1 MATPRRWTRCFA
13 CGAGHVSPSLGS
25 RCPYISSEILAHICL
40 ILHDPLK
47 GTHVAIRSPRLFTPA
62 PTTKPVCPCG
72 FVPDHG
78 RNSGSVY
85 VSTRGHT
92 IEVRV
97 RLNTPDHF
105 IQVRDTD
112 STQQYRASPT
122 GWLQAHQR
130 SGTDVESTSIKTISS
145 NTNPNHFWKP
155 CGQTR
160 SEKRTTRNKNDHACR
175 HCRPDHG

>member
-1 MATPRRWTRCFA
+1 MWQSSTLHTGANDKA
-13 CGAGHVSPSLGS
+13 CLSMLW
-25 RCPYISSEILAHICL
+25 
-40 ILHDPLK
+40 
-47 GTHVAIRSPRLFTPA
+47 
-62 PTTKPVCPCG
+62 
-72 FVPDHG
+72 VPDHG

-85 VSTRGHT
+85 MSSRGHT

-155 CGQTR
+155 CGQNQKR
-160 SEKRTTRNKNDHACR
+160 EKNDTKQPRHDHACR
-175 HCRPDHG
+175 HCRPDQDEMCCCADQP

>member
-1 MATPRRWTRCFA
+1 MWQSSTLHTGANDEA
-13 CGAGHVSPSLGS
+13 CLSMLW
-25 RCPYISSEILAHICL
+25 
-40 ILHDPLK
+40 
-47 GTHVAIRSPRLFTPA
+47 
-62 PTTKPVCPCG
+62 
-72 FVPDHG
+72 VPDHG

-85 VSTRGHT
+85 MSTRGHT

-130 SGTDVESTSIKTISS
+130 SGTPASDVESTSIKTISS

-160 SEKRTTRNKNDHACR
+160 SEKRTTRNNQGMIMRAGTADQTTDEMCCCAD
-175 HCRPDHG
+175 RP

>member
-1 MATPRRWTRCFA
+1 MWQSSTLHTGANDEA
-13 CGAGHVSPSLGS
+13 CLSMLW
-25 RCPYISSEILAHICL
+25 
-40 ILHDPLK
+40 
-47 GTHVAIRSPRLFTPA
+47 
-62 PTTKPVCPCG
+62 
-72 FVPDHG
+72 VPDHG

-85 VSTRGHT
+85 MSTRGHT
-92 IEVRV
+92 IEVRM
-97 RLNTPDHF
+97 RFNTPDHV

-112 STQQYRASPT
+112 STKQYRASPT

-160 SEKRTTRNKNDHACR
+160 SEKRTTRNNQGMIMRAGTADQITDEMCCCAEQ
-175 HCRPDHG
+175 P